1 MEATFRIEVLTAER
15 VVLDEDVVAL
25 QACGTEGFFG
35 VLAHHAPLTTTLAAG
50 PLTLRYLG
58 GRQLVLRLSGGVFE
72 VAGNHA
78 VVLADAV
85 E

>member
-1 MEATFRIEVLTAER
+1 MEAHFRIEVLTAER
-15 VVLDEDVVAL
+15 VVLDEDVVAV
-25 QACGTEGFFG
+25 QARGADGFFG
-35 VLAHHAPLTTTLAAG
+35 VLAHHAPFTTTLAAG
-50 PLTLRYLG
+50 PLTLRFAN
-58 GRQLVLRLSGGVFE
+58 GRRQVLQLSGGIFE